1 MNQQDI
7 INLCV
12 LKNRERNK
20 IYVTPGI
27 RTDDNTNDHHKVI
40 TPQDAVKLGSSYLV
54 IGRCIT
60 ESLHPNKQLEKIIN
74 SL

>member
-1 MNQQDI
+1 MCSPYDI
-7 INLCV
+7 NAL
-12 LKNRERNK
+12 RERNK